1 MDEKLFEDE
10 SEKLHSASD
19 LLKQFIITLPLN
31 DRNHVT
37 SILLQLRRQLQEI
50 IPPKAPIK
58 TFVSNLQEL
67 RITFCC
73 LPLFVRQKLKVHLFN
88 GLQASLNGASVPFA
102 IFTIC
107 LCLLELSAIRNVDRL
122 DLESEDVWETIS
134 HLNSDV
140 LPKLSDYVSS
150 QRTNIATLY
159 TWAFAM
165 LVFSFHACAEWLY
178 CQRCLPQSV
187 DSVKH
192 VLQFDRKVLE
202 HASIPVVMQT
212 ILKLQYKQRPFP
224 VPSKPYTLF
233 DLLFSCAISGNYEML
248 NRSKSFAVYD
258 SNTCPLEVSESCI
271 SQKPRLRITDNSETH
286 IYLLTEADMSG
297 ISHAALEIEL
307 QTGSFD
313 RIVSILR
320 YLKSRFMPQSSAI
333 QDELKEQIIT
343 TLRCTTHILARFQSE
358 CTKQHPHSVPNSVY
372 EDVFCLLVQLWYQAT
387 EQRMLLVA
395 LPQSYLWL
403 AGLMGTRYALMSQ
416 TGFVRASVCLS
427 RFLTSYQSL
436 FRSTIWASPHWYL
449 QLITDVILAVIER
462 LEEAQTDASDYPLEE
477 AMCSCIVAISRPFSA
492 LNADDSTV
500 RPELSRVVKTP
511 LEIIVSRI
519 ASCKPHP
526 TGLQEHTV
534 NGDVTVGR
542 PVVLGVRIRELLTN
556 YLLLP
561 LIRACDPW
569 ALGQI
574 RIGIKPVSAKILF
587 NQLLIQVDAEEE
599 AHHVTSKLDLPVAPV
614 AVGGLHV
621 TEKLSVKR
629 RRR

>member
-1 MDEKLFEDE
+1 MDEKLPGDE
-10 SEKLHSASD
+10 PGQQHNTSD

-37 SILLQLRRQLQEI
+37 AILLQLRRQLKEI
-50 IPPKAPIK
+50 IPPNASIK

-67 RITFCC
+67 RIAFCC
-73 LPLFVRQKLKVHLFN
+73 LPLFVRQKLKSHLFD
-88 GLQASLNGASVPFA
+88 GLQASLRGASVPFA

-107 LCLLELSAIRNVDRL
+107 LCLLEMGAIRNVDRL
-122 DLESEDVWETIS
+122 DLESEDVWKTIS
-134 HLNSDV
+134 RLNSDV
-140 LPKLSDYVSS
+140 LPVLSDYVSS
-150 QRTNIATLY
+150 LRTNIATLY

-165 LVFSFHACAEWLY
+165 LVFSFHACTEWLY

-187 DSVKH
+187 DNVKE
-192 VLQFDRKVLE
+192 VLRFDRKVLE
-202 HASIPVVMQT
+202 HASIPVVMKT
-212 ILKLQYKQRPFP
+212 ILKLQYRQRPFP
-224 VPSKPYTLF
+224 VPSRPYTLF
-233 DLLFSCAISGNYEML
+233 DMLFSCAISGNYEML

-258 SNTCPLEVSESCI
+258 SSACPLEVSETCI
-271 SQKPRLRITDNSETH
+271 PQKPWLRITDNPETH
-286 IYLLTEADMSG
+286 IYLFTEADMSC
-297 ISHAALEIEL
+297 ISPAALEIDL

-320 YLKSRFMPQSSAI
+320 YLKSRFTPQSSTI
-333 QDELKEQIIT
+333 QAELKEQIIIV
-343 TLRCTTHILARFQSE
+343 LRYTTHVLTRFQSE
-358 CTKQHPHSVPNSVY
+358 CTEQHPHSVSNPVY
-372 EDVFCLLVQLWYQAT
+372 EEVFCLLVQLWYQAT
-387 EQRMLLVA
+387 EQRMLLIA

-403 AGLMGTRYALMSQ
+403 AGLMRTRYSLMSQ

-462 LEEAQTDASDYPLEE
+462 LEEGAPDNHLEE
-477 AMCSCIVAISRPFSA
+477 AMCSCIIAISRPFSA

-511 LEIIVSRI
+511 LEIIVSRL
-519 ASCKPHP
+519 ASYKPNP
-526 TGLQEHTV
+526 TGLNEHTV
-534 NGDVTVGR
+534 NGDVTVTR
-542 PVVLGVRIRELLTN
+542 PMMMGVRIRELLTN

-561 LIRACDPW
+561 LVRACDPW
-569 ALGQI
+569 ALGQV
-574 RIGIKPVSAKILF
+574 RIGIRPATAKVLF
-587 NQLLIQVDAEEE
+587 NQLLIQADAEEE
-599 AHHVTSKLDLPVAPV
+599 VHRVTSKLDLPAAPV

>member
-10 SEKLHSASD
+10 PEKQHNASD
-19 LLKQFIITLPLN
+19 PLKQFIITLPLN

-37 SILLQLRRQLQEI
+37 SILLQLRRQLKEI
-50 IPPKAPIK
+50 IPPKTPIK
-58 TFVSNLQEL
+58 TFVSNLHEL
-67 RITFCC
+67 RIIFCC
-73 LPLFVRQKLKVHLFN
+73 LPLFVRQKLKLHLFN

-134 HLNSDV
+134 RLNADI
-140 LPKLSDYVSS
+140 LPRLCDYVSS

-165 LVFSFHACAEWLY
+165 LVFSFQACAEWLC
-178 CQRCLPQSV
+178 CQRCLPHSV
-187 DSVKH
+187 DSVKR

-248 NRSKSFAVYD
+248 NRSKSFAVYY
-258 SNTCPLEVSESCI
+258 SNACPFEVSESCI

-286 IYLLTEADMSG
+286 VYLFTEADMSG
-297 ISHAALEIEL
+297 ISHADLEIEL
-307 QTGSFD
+307 QTASFD
-313 RIVSILR
+313 RIISILR
-320 YLKSRFMPQSSAI
+320 YLKSRFAPQSSAI
-333 QDELKEQIIT
+333 QDELKEQIIIA
-343 TLRCTTHILARFQSE
+343 LRCTTHILTRFQSE
-358 CTKQHPHSVPNSVY
+358 CTKQHPRNVPNSVY
-372 EDVFCLLVQLWYQAT
+372 EDVFCLLVRLWYQAT

-403 AGLMGTRYALMSQ
+403 AGLMRTNYALMSQ

-449 QLITDVILAVIER
+449 QLITDVVLAVIER
-462 LEEAQTDASDYPLEE
+462 LEEDVSDNHSEE

-511 LEIIVSRI
+511 LEIIVSRM

-534 NGDVTVGR
+534 NGDVTVAR
-542 PVVLGVRIRELLTN
+542 PVVMGVRIRELLTN

-569 ALGQI
+569 ALGQM
-574 RIGIKPVSAKILF
+574 RIGIKPAAAKILF
-587 NQLLIQVDAEEE
+587 NQLLIQADTEEDL
-599 AHHVTSKLDLPVAPV
+599 HHVTSKLDLPAAPV

-621 TEKLSVKR
+621 TEKLSIKR
-629 RRR
+629 RRQ